1 MPPTGNLA
9 CASWFQQHSISQF
22 FGTDGTPCIL
32 WLVHL
37 QAQLGC
43 LLHIRIMATAPPPPP
58 SKSQSNDDC
67 YPEGFGNVFFSTK
80 YVGWLWWWWWQTINT
95 QLQLAPGTKCYL
107 SPKVGAGKPDHVSQ
121 VHIPN
126 QFCQLPNIG
135 IGRAIPSFLFHF
147 SCLLFSAATT
157 IVGHFFSFVPSAKG
171 KWCALTKNHIL
182 CRLTSWHTDWWPL
195 SFQRSGCDH

>member
-1 MPPTGNLA
+1 MPVTGNLA
-9 CASWFQQHSISQF
+9 CALWFQQHSIIQF
-22 FGTDGTPCIL
+22 FVTDGTPCIL

-95 QLQLAPGTKCYL
+95 QLQLAPGTKCYI
-107 SPKVGAGKPDHVSQ
+107 SPEVGASKPDHVSQ

-135 IGRAIPSFLFHF
+135 IGRTLI
-147 SCLLFSAATT
+147 LFSLFLPPLFCRHYHC
-157 IVGHFFSFVPSAKG
+157 GPFFSFVPSAKG
-171 KWCALTKNHIL
+171 KWCSLTKNHIL